1 VEEKYDVQLSQKWY
15 MLIYV
20 AIFVLCM
27 QTLHIIAFKFK
38 KVVAR

>member
-1 VEEKYDVQLSQKWY
+1 

-20 AIFVLCM
+20 AIFGLCM
-27 QTLHIIAFKFK
+27 QTLHIIAFKFR